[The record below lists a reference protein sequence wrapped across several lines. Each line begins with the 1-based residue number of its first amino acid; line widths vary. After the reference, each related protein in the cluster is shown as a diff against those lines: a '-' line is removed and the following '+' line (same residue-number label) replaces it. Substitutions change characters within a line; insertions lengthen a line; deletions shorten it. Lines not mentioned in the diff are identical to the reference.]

1 MPSRHFLVKRA
12 PYCWRRQS
20 EQWRA
25 SPLPLSSA
33 AYPRD
38 FIWSGTTDCPY
49 GAKVFFP
56 KVVRQGSGKGFS
68 SWRVCTNAVSLTP
81 NDLGAQTNLPAPRR
95 ADE

>member
-1 MPSRHFLVKRA
+1 VPSRHFLVKRA

-38 FIWSGTTDCPY
+38 FIWSGTKIAPTERR
-49 GAKVFFP
+49 FF
-56 KVVRQGSGKGFS
+56 S
-68 SWRVCTNAVSLTP
+68 
-81 NDLGAQTNLPAPRR
+81 RR
-95 ADE
+95 S